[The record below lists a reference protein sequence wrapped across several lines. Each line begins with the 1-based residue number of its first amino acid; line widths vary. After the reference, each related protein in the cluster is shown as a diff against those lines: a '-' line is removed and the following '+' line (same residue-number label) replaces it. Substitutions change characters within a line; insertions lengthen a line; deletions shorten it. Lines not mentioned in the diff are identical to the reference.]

1 MAVMLDDRFTF
12 TKRDHFDNPILV
24 SISGYEKGTGSPV
37 DIQTVLEN
45 KIKASLPL
53 DSPTMAEALMH
64 RWHNYGIAYTGEW
77 DEKEF
82 TKQFDDW
89 CDDLNYEIKALW
101 RRYKD
106 IVEAY
111 KTKVDWASGIINT
124 TTYKDVKDTSVNNGE
139 STDWALP
146 NKKVESPYGTPTSHS
161 ENRGGNTNTKT
172 GAVETKGMLNPVTQ
186 RDLYAKLIRDAF
198 GEMAEECAPLFNQMH
213 L

>member
-1 MAVMLDDRFTF
+1 MAKLI
-12 TKRDHFDNPILV
+12 RDNFGNPI
-24 SISGYEKGTGSPV
+24 Y
-37 DIQTVLEN
+37 DQTVTYAGAEVQFTETVHNALINAVFSGDEQ
-45 KIKASLPL
+45 ITDSFCDALL
-53 DSPTMAEALMH
+53 D
-64 RWHNYGIAYTGEW
+64 RWHNYGIQSSEEFSPI
-77 DEKEF
+77 DEKAVTEM
-82 TKQFDDW
+82 FDW
-89 CDDLNYEIKALW
+89 AMKELTRTVKALW

-146 NKKVESPYGTPTSHS
+146 NKKVESPYGTPTSHA
-161 ENRGGNTNTKT
+161 ENKGGNTNTKT
-172 GAVETKGMLNPVTQ
+172 GTVETKGMLNPVTQ
-186 RDLYAKLIRDAF
+186 RDLYARLIRDAF

>member
-1 MAVMLDDRFTF
+1 MATL
-12 TKRDHFDNPILV
+12 KRDNFGNPIYGQSVTYMGADVDFPNNSVHNALIDKV
-24 SISGYEKGTGSPV
+24 FSGDEATT
-37 DIQTVLEN
+37 QEFCTAL
-45 KIKASLPL
+45 L
-53 DSPTMAEALMH
+53 D
-64 RWHNYGIAYTGEW
+64 RWHNYGIQSP
-77 DEKEF
+77 DEF
-82 TKQFDDW
+82 STDDDKAVTEMFNW
-89 CDDLNYEIKALW
+89 LTDLTRTAHALW
-101 RRYKD
+101 RRYKS

-146 NKKVESPYGTPTSHS
+146 NKKVESPYGTPTSHA
-161 ENRGGNTNTKT
+161 ENKGGNTNTKT

-186 RDLYAKLIRDAF
+186 RDLYARLIRDAF

>member
-1 MAVMLDDRFTF
+1 MAKLI
-12 TKRDHFDNPILV
+12 RDNFGNPI
-24 SISGYEKGTGSPV
+24 Y
-37 DIQTVLEN
+37 DQTVTYAGAEVQFTETVHNALINAVFSGDEQTTDSFCD
-45 KIKASLPL
+45 ALL
-53 DSPTMAEALMH
+53 D
-64 RWHNYGIAYTGEW
+64 RWHNYGIQSSEEFSRI
-77 DEKEF
+77 DEKAVTEM
-82 TKQFDDW
+82 FDW
-89 CDDLNYEIKALW
+89 AMKELTRTVKALW

-124 TTYKDVKDTSVNNGE
+124 TTYKDVKDVSDNHGE

-146 NKKVESPYGTPTSHS
+146 NKKVESPYGTPTSHA
-161 ENRGGNTNTKT
+161 ENKGGNTNTKT

-186 RDLYAKLIRDAF
+186 RDLYARLIRDAF